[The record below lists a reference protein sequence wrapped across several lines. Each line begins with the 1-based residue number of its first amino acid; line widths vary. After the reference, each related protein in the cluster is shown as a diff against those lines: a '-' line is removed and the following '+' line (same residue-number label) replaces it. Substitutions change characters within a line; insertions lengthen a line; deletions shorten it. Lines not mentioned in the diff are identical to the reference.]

1 MLYRIKQ
8 VPHNLILFLL
18 AAAYLWL
25 VVEPHLLYQCFG
37 TILPDA
43 PTFVTGWPFLKNAL
57 GLPGGFVMYAAGF
70 LSQGYYCSWL
80 GATIIV
86 LSAFCMSELSRR
98 HLVAAGSA
106 RATVLS
112 SLPAIIVFLIYSRYK
127 HPLPAC
133 LAVSVGL
140 LCSLILERLPWRRL
154 AIRAAV
160 YCVMAAVVFWLAG
173 AGGLFILSLLTVI
186 YGVFVHKDWRLP
198 VLAAAAGPAI
208 VWASARYVFLI
219 PPQQALL
226 ALTPL
231 SSAVTGGMKVFSKVL
246 TIILYVFVPSSVLL
260 LFLGREVYRR
270 VGRGRE
276 IRSGP
281 PKRKKAHA
289 AAAEDRW
296 LLTLVSKLG
305 LTALPVALMAVGLY
319 LSHDPMSKPFVLAHD
334 YSLRKQWDDILE
346 LGHSLPKGTSNPYF
360 NHDVI
365 RALHYTGRLPHQMF
379 DFPQTPHGLLL
390 THERKVSYLTQLKLC
405 DTFLELGQVNLAEK
419 LASEILATRNHSAMA
434 IEKLAWINIIK
445 GQHDTA
451 RIYLNAL
458 RKDLV
463 YRGGAQALLGALDDG
478 LTPDQTAYV
487 DRIRSY
493 MHEEGYPGTG
503 KDSVEQILTGLL
515 VENPHNKMA
524 FEYLMAC
531 YLLAGRVD
539 KIAANVGRLDDLG
552 YQAIPVL
559 YEEALL
565 IYLDSPGQKI
575 DLSRLKLRRQTVE
588 RYRKFTQIRDSV
600 QPQNRQ
606 AVLKRLIVEF
616 GNSYFFYFTF
626 GCVGVA

>member
-43 PTFVTGWPFLKNAL
+43 PTFVTGWPFLRNAM
-57 GLPGGFVMYAAGF
+57 GLPGGFVMYVAGF
-70 LSQGYYCSWL
+70 LSQGYYYSWL
-80 GATIIV
+80 GTAIIV
-86 LSAFCMSELSRR
+86 LCVLFLCELTRR
-98 HLVAAGSA
+98 HLMAAGSA

-112 SLPAIIVFLIYSRYK
+112 ALPAVAVFLIYSRYK

-133 LAVSVGL
+133 LGVSLGL
-140 LCSLILERLPWRRL
+140 LCSLIFERFPWRRP

-160 YCVMAAVVFWLAG
+160 YCAMAAVVFWLAG
-173 AGGLFILSLLTVI
+173 AGGLFVFCLMTVI
-186 YGVFVHKDWRLP
+186 YGIFVHKDWRWP
-198 VLAAAAGPAI
+198 VLAVAAGLAI
-208 VWASARYVFLI
+208 VWGSARYLFLI
-219 PPQQALL
+219 PPQQAFF

-246 TIILYVFVPSSVLL
+246 VIILYVFVPSSVLL
-260 LFLGREVYRR
+260 LFLGRKVLH
-270 VGRGRE
+270 GIGQPKT
-276 IRSGP
+276 RSKP
-281 PKRKKAHA
+281 SKRKKRHA
-289 AAAEDRW
+289 AAVPKRRS
-296 LLTLVSKLG
+296 LTILRKSAV
-305 LTALPVALMAVGLY
+305 TALPVALMAAGLY
-319 LSHDPMSKPFVLAHD
+319 FSHDPMGKPYVLAHD

-346 LGHSLPKGTSNPYF
+346 FSRSLPKGTTNPYF

-365 RALHYTGRLPHQMF
+365 RALYHTGRLPYDMF

-390 THERKVSYLTQLKLC
+390 THEKKVSYLTQLKLC

-458 RKDLV
+458 SKDLV
-463 YRGGAQALLGALDDG
+463 YCRTARSLLIALDNG
-478 LTPDQTAYV
+478 LTPDQAAYV

-503 KDSVEQILTGLL
+503 KDSIEQLLTGLL
-515 VENPHNKMA
+515 DENPHNKMA

-531 YLLAGRVD
+531 YLLTGRVD
-539 KIAANVGRLDDLG
+539 KIAANVERFGELG
-552 YQAIPVL
+552 YEAIPIL
-559 YEEALL
+559 YEEAIL
-565 IYLDSPGQKI
+565 IYLNSPGQKI
-575 DLSRLKLRRQTVE
+575 DLSKLKVRRQTVE
-588 RYRKFTQIRDSV
+588 RYQKFAQIRNSV

-606 AVLKRLIVEF
+606 AVLKRLILEF
-616 GNSYFFYFTF
+616 GNSYFFYFAF